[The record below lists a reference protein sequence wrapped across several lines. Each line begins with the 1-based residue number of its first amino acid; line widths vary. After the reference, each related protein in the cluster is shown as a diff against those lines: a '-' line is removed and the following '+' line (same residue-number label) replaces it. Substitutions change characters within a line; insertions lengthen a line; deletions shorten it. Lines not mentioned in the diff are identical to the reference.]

1 MQLDIEYMQAIFG
14 ILNAG
19 DMAIPGFTRWLCEQ
33 GTHHPAL
40 MLPRYL

>member
-19 DMAIPGFTRWLCEQ
+19 DMAIHGVARWLCEQ
-33 GTHHPAL
+33 GTHHPGL
-40 MLPRYL
+40 TSPGH